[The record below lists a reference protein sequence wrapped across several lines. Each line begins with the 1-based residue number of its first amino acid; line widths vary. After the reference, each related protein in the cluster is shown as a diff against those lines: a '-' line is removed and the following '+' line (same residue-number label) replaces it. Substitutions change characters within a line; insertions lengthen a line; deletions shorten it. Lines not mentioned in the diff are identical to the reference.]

1 MKRWEK
7 YWFSLSADGYLR
19 YFESPDK
26 LIAKKAVLI
35 PRDIISLKTGRDVQ
49 RPPDVSKSED
59 MLQLVSRD
67 QKSDWKLCAE
77 SIDDML

>member
-1 MKRWEK
+1 
-7 YWFSLSADGYLR
+7 LSADGYLR

-26 LIAKKAVLI
+26 LIAKKTVSI
-35 PRDIISLKTGRDVQ
+35 PREIISVKTGYDVQ
-49 RPPDVSKSED
+49 RPPDASKSEV
-59 MLQLVSRD
+59 MIQLVSRD